1 MESKMITEK
10 DLDALGL
17 NKNLTTLY
25 LAILRSGGQ
34 SASQLA
40 ATTGLNRSNVYALME
55 QLVAKNMV
63 SIDFMGSK
71 RRYKACDP
79 EILNRLAEDRL
90 RSITTLMP
98 ELKALYGSGP
108 ANPRISYYEGEA
120 AVTTVFDELVNIKG
134 DSYRYFGSLDAQRA
148 VESLENARRSV
159 QKRLQRGIQSRSIR
173 TRDSDVDEF
182 IYRAGEEYLR
192 EVRYF
197 PKIIP
202 PHSPDLY
209 IYDQK
214 LAILVAAGERF
225 ALIIESPELSTLMGV
240 LWDMI
245 WDISLTL
252 EEVQKIQGSNPRAPR
267 RPC

>member
-1 MESKMITEK
+1 
-10 DLDALGL
+10 
-17 NKNLTTLY
+17 
-25 LAILRSGGQ
+25 
-34 SASQLA
+34 
-40 ATTGLNRSNVYALME
+40 ME

-79 EILNRLAEDRL
+79 EVLNRLAQERL
-90 RSITTLMP
+90 RSITRLMP

-108 ANPRISYYEGEA
+108 ANPRISYFEGEA
-120 AVTTVFDELVNIKG
+120 AVKVVFDELLNIKG
-134 DSYRYFGSLDAQRA
+134 DSYRYFGSLDAQLA
-148 VESLENARRSV
+148 VEGQENARRSV
-159 QKRLQRGIQSRSIR
+159 QKRLQKGIKARSIR
-173 TRDSDVDEF
+173 TLEADMDDPIF
-182 IYRAGEEYLR
+182 MAGEKYLR

-214 LAILVAAGERF
+214 LAILVASGERF
-225 ALIIESPELSTLMGV
+225 ALIIESLELSTLMGL

-245 WDISLTL
+245 WDISLTI
-252 EEVQKIQGSNPRAPR
+252 EEVKKRKDQKGRVDSKSRSPHKTLIV
-267 RPC
+267 

>member
-1 MESKMITEK
+1 MISDKDME
-10 DLDALGL
+10 ALGL
-17 NKNLTTLY
+17 NKNLTSLY
-25 LAILRSGGQ
+25 LAVLKSGGQ

-40 ATTGLNRSNVYALME
+40 TMTGLNRSNVYALMD

-79 EILNRLAEDRL
+79 EVLDRLAEERL
-90 RSITTLMP
+90 KSIKRLMP
-98 ELKALYGSGP
+98 ELKALYDVGP
-108 ANPRISYYEGEA
+108 ASPRLSYFEGDA
-120 AVTTVFDELVNIKG
+120 AVQTIFDELVNIRG
-134 DSYRYFGSLDAQRA
+134 DNYRYFGSLDAQLA
-148 VESLENARRSV
+148 VEGHENARRTV
-159 QKRLQRGIQSRSIR
+159 QKRLQKGIKARSIR
-173 TRDSDVDEF
+173 TREADLDDPIF
-182 IYRAGEEYLR
+182 MAGEQYLR

-214 LAILVAAGERF
+214 LAILAASGEKF
-225 ALIIESPELSTLMGV
+225 ALIIESLELSTLMGV

-245 WDISLTL
+245 WDISLTS
-252 EEVQKIQGSNPRAPR
+252 EQVKNKRVKGASKP
-267 RPC
+267 

>member
-1 MESKMITEK
+1 MITEK

-40 ATTGLNRSNVYALME
+40 AATGLNRSNVYALME

-90 RSITTLMP
+90 RSIQQLMP
-98 ELKALYGSGP
+98 ELKALFGSGP

-120 AVTTVFDELVNIKG
+120 SVTVVFDELVNIKG
-134 DSYRYFGSLDAQRA
+134 DNYRYFGSLDAQLA
-148 VESLENARRSV
+148 VESIENARRSV

-173 TRDSDVDEF
+173 TRDSDLDDV

-214 LAILVAAGERF
+214 LAILVASGERF
-225 ALIIESPELSTLMGV
+225 ALIIESLELSTLMGL

-252 EEVQKIQGSNPRAPR
+252 EEVQKLQGPRVRASR